1 MKVTANGLT
10 ITYPDL
16 GFAFNPIRVLVEGL
30 SQGGYIAIE
39 ANGIKIERE
48 AISTAKSISFDL
60 SAIAKSLFDRLEFH
74 KIEMQDKTLY
84 KELEFRVYD
93 AESIKHEQPIGG
105 GKIPI
110 LWGALQIGEK
120 YTQNKVLTYFR
131 GYPFTF
137 PLYIEKEILLEAV
150 NEQNDIFPFGFL
162 GKGKYNLTLNEIE
175 ADKHIKIKSVSSS
188 EYRIFDYTFDYT
200 FGPQR
205 VNAQNVIELDLNIK
219 IADCVPDGIYLRWI
233 NKYGEYNYYLFQSSN
248 ETSVV
253 KNRDVEFNNVYHTT
267 DLTSGYH
274 QGIGKNIGKSI
285 EQTKKLFAHLVDIEA
300 ASFLQHLVESPIVDM
315 FLGYGENNT
324 EMWVSVNIQEGTFVK
339 STASLQDFEF
349 ILIPQNKLVQ
359 TL

>member
-1 MKVTANGLT
+1 MKATANGLT

-30 SQGGYIAIE
+30 NQGGYIAIE

-48 AISTAKSISFDL
+48 AISTSKSISFDL

-74 KIEMQDKTLY
+74 KINEIDTTLL
-84 KELEFRVYD
+84 KNIEFKIYTSKSSVAIYD
-93 AESIKHEQPIGG
+93 GN
-105 GKIPI
+105 IPV

-120 YTQNKVLTYFR
+120 YTQNKTLTYFK

-162 GKGKYNLTLNEIE
+162 GKGKYNLTLKEIE
-175 ADKHIKIKSVSSS
+175 AYKHIKIKSVSSS
-188 EYRIFDYTFDYT
+188 EYSIFDYTFDYT

-253 KNRDVEFNNVYHTT
+253 KNRDVEFSNVYHTT

-285 EQTKKLFAHLVDIEA
+285 EQTKKLFAHLVDVET